1 MLCTCCYSEES
12 QSIWVCWIYSKKNPS
27 RWMFKKYSLI
37 HSIVIDWHSSYTIMK
52 HKSAFTDRYSN
63 RSQEQ
68 RYCLCLRP
76 MHERHR
82 SLQRSLKPWKFHSDN
97 RLWTFTFTIN
107 DSTYQHHVLVIS
119 ESKWWKQSNSERNE
133 GLFFNSSTRFTYH
146 NHLSDGWPLKLMDYI
161 QWPQPQISYNFQIYQ
176 WHLHVSLKNSV
187 IQS

>member
-1 MLCTCCYSEES
+1 MS
-12 QSIWVCWIYSKKNPS
+12 QPGSQILRRITKYLGLLN
-27 RWMFKKYSLI
+27 MFKKYSLI

-76 MHERHR
+76 MHERQR
-82 SLQRSLKPWKFHSDN
+82 SLQRSLKPWKFHSHN
-97 RLWTFTFTIN
+97 RLWTCTFTFN

-133 GLFFNSSTRFTYH
+133 GLFLTVQPDLPIITTFH
-146 NHLSDGWPLKLMDYI
+146 MDGWPLKLMDYI